1 MSRSADARVR
11 LVAASAALLA
21 LGAPGAASAET
32 SNEPRET
39 VAEVKGGEVAEAPIM
54 ELSPPVVAIDA
65 PIDDL
70 TFATEDADGSL
81 TNAENDEERVVT
93 LAADVLFE
101 FDRADISDDAGE
113 TLREAADILRR
124 EADGKTVDIDGY
136 TDAKGDDSH
145 NQALSEDR
153 AKAVEKKLSELI
165 GDDAD
170 VTFSVTG
177 HGSADPIAPN
187 EIDGGDN
194 PEGREMNRRVEI
206 SFPR

>member
-11 LVAASAALLA
+11 LVAVSSALLV
-21 LGAPGAASAET
+21 LGLPAAARADEPD
-32 SNEPRET
+32 EPRET

-70 TFATEDADGSL
+70 TFATEDADGSI

-113 TLREAADILRR
+113 TLREAADILRG
-124 EADGKTVDIDGY
+124 EADEKTVDIDGY

-177 HGSADPIAPN
+177 HGSADPVAPN
-187 EIDGGDN
+187 EIDGKDN